1 MGIYDLS
8 VETDRDERVS
18 LSLYSGKVLLIVNS
32 ATNCIFTPQYKGLQS
47 LYDRFREKGFEV
59 LDFPCS
65 QFLNQAPGSIEEIN
79 EFCAQHYETTFP
91 RFEKIDVNGPD
102 ESLLFAYLKKAK
114 PGFLGSKIK
123 WNFTKFLVDRAGKV
137 RKRYSPSV
145 RPERIAKEIAKLLEE
160 AH

>member
-102 ESLLFAYLKKAK
+102 ESLLFAYLKKSK

>member
-47 LYDRFREKGFEV
+47 LYDRFWEKGFEV

-114 PGFLGSKIK
+114 PGFLSSKIK

-145 RPERIAKEIAKLLEE
+145 KPERIAREIEKLLEE

>member
-8 VETDRDERVS
+8 VETDHDERVS
-18 LSLYSGKVLLIVNS
+18 LSLYAGKVLLIVNS

-47 LYDRFREKGFEV
+47 LYDQFREKGFEV

-79 EFCAQHYETTFP
+79 EFCAEHYETTFS
-91 RFEKIDVNGPD
+91 RFEKIDVNDPD

-145 RPERIAKEIAKLLEE
+145 RPERIARDIAKLLEE